1 MPIAPGTQ
9 TLPLAAAV
17 AALPAVE
24 CHAVILQ
31 ADIDNNARVIIGGPA
46 IQTITLT
53 AGQSMTISAIDNLN
67 ELWAY
72 GSVAGEVLNWIG
84 MQYRRR

>member
-1 MPIAPGTQ
+1 MPIAAGSS

-17 AALPAVE
+17 AAMPDVP

-31 ADIDNNARVIIGGPA
+31 ADIDNNGRVIIGGPA

-53 AGQSMTISAIDNLN
+53 AAWSMEISAIDNLN

>member
-9 TLPLAAAV
+9 TLPVAAAV
-17 AALPAVE
+17 VAMPTVE

-31 ADIDNNARVIIGGPA
+31 PDVDNAGTVTIGGPA

-67 ELWAY
+67 EIWAY
-72 GSVAGEVLNWIG
+72 GSVAGQILNYIG